1 MLRTSLLQIDIDL
14 LTTNPT
20 ASPLF
25 PYLTIVTVALVA
37 NTLFRLTRTYPSI
50 PFHVPVPEGKPSLI
64 TLPFISHSLPILNL
78 RVVCQ
83 LITSDH
89 LILDLAVLHSST
101 PSSGTLSPYT
111 SVDFPFRY

>member
-64 TLPFISHSLPILNL
+64 HTPLHLSRFTIYVL
-78 RVVCQ
+78 RVDSSR
-83 LITSDH
+83 LIT
-89 LILDLAVLHSST
+89 
-101 PSSGTLSPYT
+101 
-111 SVDFPFRY
+111 